1 MYFKMCLIRSYQI
14 CMYIYIYI
22 SCWLAAAATNRKR
35 RKINRLQFYPVC
47 SCIVFSSVIWT
58 ESFDLCNVMQSWREV
73 CQRANAVCVDLPGSW
88 SVCVVSMLYLE
99 GTVIKYHSCYRKW
112 LVRKHLFTWVCW
124 LVQIFDDLRILGY
137 WKWALKPAESVHW
150 AVAWIHLKIAQGH
163 KWLKGFRM
171 TGCIACEDIS
181 NRQLKT

>member
-35 RKINRLQFYPVC
+35 RKINRLQCHPVC

-58 ESFDLCNVMQSWREV
+58 ESFDLCNVMQSWRE
-73 CQRANAVCVDLPGSW
+73 AW

-124 LVQIFDDLRILGY
+124 LLQIFDDWLILGY